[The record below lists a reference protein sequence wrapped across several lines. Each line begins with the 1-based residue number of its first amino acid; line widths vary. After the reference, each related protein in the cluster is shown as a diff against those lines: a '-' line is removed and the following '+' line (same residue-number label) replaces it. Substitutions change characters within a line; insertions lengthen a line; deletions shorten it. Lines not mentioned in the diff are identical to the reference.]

1 VNSAPTTPTNE
12 IAQMTPRLLPW
23 LVLAS
28 SLTAISV
35 QAKSMTDYDVLVGAY
50 TAGASEGIYRYG
62 FNTQTGQLE
71 AKPRQVIKS
80 ENPSWLTLSKDQHH
94 LFAVNENG
102 PGQTDVVGKVSSFA
116 IDPKTHAVSFINQI
130 DSKGEE
136 PTHSNLS
143 LDGRF
148 LFVANYA
155 VHPDPG
161 GSLAVV
167 PVGKDGKLSPVAQ
180 TATHEA
186 SKVNPERQ
194 ASSHVHS
201 AVPTPD
207 GKYLIAMDLGADKMF
222 VFNYDGKKTQPL
234 TPAKTPS
241 VDLPPGSGPRHLLF
255 SKDGKHAWLTMEMSA
270 QVAVFDYHDGAFKR
284 TALVDLANKDG
295 QQYRAAGGLHTS
307 QDGKFLYVA
316 NRGEANELVVFSI
329 NSSNG
334 QLKEVQRRSVEGKEP
349 REFSF
354 DPSGHFMLIA
364 NQKSNQIVTVRVDPK
379 TGLLG
384 ETVQKVDF
392 DSPSDFRFL
401 TGK

>member
-1 VNSAPTTPTNE
+1 
-12 IAQMTPRLLPW
+12 MTPRFLPW

-28 SLTAISV
+28 GLTALSV

-50 TAGASEGIYRYG
+50 TAGKSEGIYRYG
-62 FNTQTGQLE
+62 FNTQTGQLD
-71 AKPRQVIKS
+71 ATPRQVIKS
-80 ENPSWLTLSKDQHH
+80 ENPSWLTLSKDQRH

-143 LDGRF
+143 KDGRF

-167 PVGKDGKLSPVAQ
+167 PVGKDGKLSPVVQ

-194 ASSHVHS
+194 ASSHVHA

-207 GKYLIAMDLGADKMF
+207 DKYLVAMDLGADKMF
-222 VFNYDGKKTQPL
+222 VFNYDHNQAQPL
-234 TPAKTPS
+234 KPAKTPA

-270 QVAVFDYHDGAFKR
+270 QVAVFDYRDGEFKR
-284 TALVDLANKDG
+284 TQLVELANKQG
-295 QQYRAAGGLHTS
+295 QQYRAAGGLHS
-307 QDGKFLYVA
+307 SPDGKFLYVA
-316 NRGEANELVVFSI
+316 NRGEVNELLVFSI
-329 NSSNG
+329 NRNG
-334 QLKEVQRRSVEGKEP
+334 QLKEIQRRSVEGKEP

-384 ETVQKVDF
+384 ETVQKIDF

-401 TGK
+401 TAK

>member
-1 VNSAPTTPTNE
+1 
-12 IAQMTPRLLPW
+12 MTPRLLPW

-35 QAKSMTDYDVLVGAY
+35 QAKSMTDYDVLVGVY

-222 VFNYDGKKTQPL
+222 VFNYDAKKKQPL
-234 TPAKTPS
+234 TPAKTPA

-307 QDGKFLYVA
+307 PDGKFLYVA

-354 DPSGHFMLIA
+354 DPSGHFVLIA

-379 TGLLG
+379 NGLLG

>member
-1 VNSAPTTPTNE
+1 
-12 IAQMTPRLLPW
+12 MTPRLLPW

-167 PVGKDGKLSPVAQ
+167 PVGKDGRLSPVAQ

-222 VFNYDGKKTQPL
+222 VFNYDGKKNPPL

-241 VDLPPGSGPRHLLF
+241 VELPPGSGPRHLLF

-295 QQYRAAGGLHTS
+295 QQYRAAGGLHS
-307 QDGKFLYVA
+307 SPDGKFLYVA
-316 NRGEANELVVFSI
+316 NRGEANELVVFNI

-354 DPSGHFMLIA
+354 DPSGHFVLIA

>member
-1 VNSAPTTPTNE
+1 
-12 IAQMTPRLLPW
+12 MTPRLLPW

-28 SLTAISV
+28 SLTALSV

-80 ENPSWLTLSKDQHH
+80 ENPSWLTLSKDQRH
-94 LFAVNENG
+94 LYAVNENG

-161 GSLAVV
+161 GALAVV
-167 PVGKDGKLSPVAQ
+167 PVGKDGKLSPVVQ

-234 TPAKTPS
+234 QPAKTPF
-241 VDLPPGSGPRHLLF
+241 VELPPGSGPRHLLF
-255 SKDGKHAWLTMEMSA
+255 SKDGKHAWLTLEMGG
-270 QVAVFDYHDGAFKR
+270 QVAAFDYHDGVFKR
-284 TALVDLANKDG
+284 TQLVDLANKEG
-295 QQYRAAGGLHTS
+295 QQYRAGGGLHTS
-307 QDGKFLYVA
+307 PDGKFLYVA
-316 NRGEANELVVFSI
+316 NRGDANELLVFSI

-334 QLKEVQRRSVEGKEP
+334 QLKEIQRRSVEGKEP
-349 REFSF
+349 REFNF
-354 DPSGHFMLIA
+354 DPSGHFVLIA

-379 TGLLG
+379 TGVLG
-384 ETVQKVDF
+384 DTVQKVDF

-401 TGK
+401 GL

>member
-1 VNSAPTTPTNE
+1 
-12 IAQMTPRLLPW
+12 MTPRLLPW

-50 TAGASEGIYRYG
+50 TTGASEGIYRYG

-130 DSKGEE
+130 ASKGEE

-307 QDGKFLYVA
+307 PDGKFLYVA

-329 NSSNG
+329 DSSNG

-354 DPSGHFMLIA
+354 DPSGHFVLIA

>member
-1 VNSAPTTPTNE
+1 
-12 IAQMTPRLLPW
+12 
-23 LVLAS
+23 VLAS
-28 SLTAISV
+28 SLSVLSV
-35 QAKSMTDYDVLVGAY
+35 QAQSMTDYDVLVGAY

-71 AKPRQVIKS
+71 AQPRQVIKS
-80 ENPSWLTLSKDQHH
+80 ENPSWLTLSKDQRH

-116 IDPKTHAVSFINQI
+116 IDPKTHAVSFINQVE
-130 DSKGEE
+130 SQGEE

-143 LDGRF
+143 PDGRF

-167 PVGKDGKLSPVAQ
+167 PVAKDGKLAAVVQ

-194 ASSHVHS
+194 ASSHVHA

-234 TPAKTPS
+234 TPAKVPS

-284 TALVDLANKDG
+284 TALVDLANKEG

-307 QDGKFLYVA
+307 PDGKFLYVA
-316 NRGEANELVVFSI
+316 NRGEVNELLVFSI
-329 NSSNG
+329 NPSNG
-334 QLKEVQRRSVEGKEP
+334 QLKEIQRRSVEGKEP

-354 DPSGHFMLIA
+354 DPSGHFLLIA

-384 ETVQKVDF
+384 DTVQKIDF

-401 TGK
+401 TR

>member
-1 VNSAPTTPTNE
+1 
-12 IAQMTPRLLPW
+12 MTPKLLPW

-28 SLTAISV
+28 SLGAISV

-50 TAGASEGIYRYG
+50 TAGASQGIYRYG
-62 FNTQTGQLE
+62 FDTTTGQLE
-71 AKPRQVIKS
+71 AKPRQVITS
-80 ENPSWLTLSKDQHH
+80 ENPSWLSLSKDQRH

-102 PGQTDVVGKVSSFA
+102 PGQKDVVGKVSSFA
-116 IDPKTHAVSFINQI
+116 IDAKTHAVTPINQV

-161 GSLAVV
+161 GSLAVL
-167 PVGKDGKLSPVAQ
+167 PVGKDGKLGAVVQ
-180 TATHEA
+180 TATHPA

-222 VFNYDGKKTQPL
+222 VFNYDSKKTQPL
-234 TPAKTPS
+234 TPAKASS
-241 VDLPPGSGPRHLLF
+241 VELPAGSGPRHLLF

-270 QVAVFDYHDGAFKR
+270 QVAVFDYHDGALTR

-307 QDGKFLYVA
+307 PDGKFLYVA
-316 NRGEANELVVFSI
+316 NRGEVNELLVFSI
-329 NSSNG
+329 NNSTG
-334 QLKEVQRRSVEGKEP
+334 QLKEIQRRSVEGKEP

-354 DPSGHFMLIA
+354 DPSGHFLLIA
-364 NQKSNQIVTVRVDPK
+364 NQKSNQIVTVKVDPK
-379 TGLLG
+379 TGMLG
-384 ETVQKVDF
+384 DTVQKIDF

-401 TGK
+401 SGK

>member
-1 VNSAPTTPTNE
+1 
-12 IAQMTPRLLPW
+12 MTPRLLPW

-80 ENPSWLTLSKDQHH
+80 ENPSWLTLSRDQHH

-222 VFNYDGKKTQPL
+222 VFNYDGKKIQPL

-307 QDGKFLYVA
+307 PDGKFLYVA

-329 NSSNG
+329 DSSNG

-354 DPSGHFMLIA
+354 DPSGHFVLIA

>member
-1 VNSAPTTPTNE
+1 
-12 IAQMTPRLLPW
+12 MTPRLLPW

-28 SLTAISV
+28 SLTALSV

-50 TAGASEGIYRYG
+50 TAGKSEGIYRYG
-62 FNTQTGQLE
+62 FNTQTGQLD
-71 AKPRQVIKS
+71 ATPRQVIKS
-80 ENPSWLTLSKDQHH
+80 ENPSWLTLSKDQRH

-143 LDGRF
+143 KDGRF

-167 PVGKDGKLSPVAQ
+167 PVGKDGRLSPVVQ

-194 ASSHVHS
+194 ASSHVHA

-207 GKYLIAMDLGADKMF
+207 DKYLVAMDLGADKMF
-222 VFNYDGKKTQPL
+222 VFSYDHNQAQPL
-234 TPAKTPS
+234 KPAKTPA

-270 QVAVFDYHDGAFKR
+270 QVAVFDYRDGEFKR
-284 TALVDLANKDG
+284 TQLVELANKEG
-295 QQYRAAGGLHTS
+295 QQNRAAGGLHTS
-307 QDGKFLYVA
+307 PDGKFLYVA
-316 NRGEANELVVFSI
+316 NRGEVNELLVFSI
-329 NSSNG
+329 NGNG
-334 QLKEVQRRSVEGKEP
+334 QLKEIQRRSVEGKEP

-364 NQKSNQIVTVRVDPK
+364 NQKSNQIVTLRVDPK

-384 ETVQKVDF
+384 ETVQKIDF

-401 TGK
+401 TAK

>member
-1 VNSAPTTPTNE
+1 
-12 IAQMTPRLLPW
+12 MTPRLLPW

-207 GKYLIAMDLGADKMF
+207 GKYLIAMDLGADKIF

-307 QDGKFLYVA
+307 PDGKFLYVA

-329 NSSNG
+329 DSSNG

-354 DPSGHFMLIA
+354 DPSGHFVLIA

>member
-1 VNSAPTTPTNE
+1 
-12 IAQMTPRLLPW
+12 MTPRLLPW

-28 SLTAISV
+28 SLTALSV

-50 TAGASEGIYRYG
+50 TAGKSEGIYRYG
-62 FNTQTGQLE
+62 FNTQTGQLD
-71 AKPRQVIKS
+71 ATPRQVIKS
-80 ENPSWLTLSKDQHH
+80 ENPSWLTLSKDQRH

-143 LDGRF
+143 KDGRF

-167 PVGKDGKLSPVAQ
+167 PVGKDGRLSPVVQ

-194 ASSHVHS
+194 ASSHVHA

-207 GKYLIAMDLGADKMF
+207 DKYLVAMDLGADKMF
-222 VFNYDGKKTQPL
+222 VFSYDHNQAQPL
-234 TPAKTPS
+234 KPAKTPA

-270 QVAVFDYHDGAFKR
+270 QVAVFDYRDGEFKR
-284 TALVDLANKDG
+284 TQLVELANKEG
-295 QQYRAAGGLHTS
+295 QQNRAAGGLHTS
-307 QDGKFLYVA
+307 PDGKFLYVA
-316 NRGEANELVVFSI
+316 NRGEVNELLVFSI
-329 NSSNG
+329 NGNG
-334 QLKEVQRRSVEGKEP
+334 QLKEIQRRSVEGKEP

-384 ETVQKVDF
+384 ETVQKIDF

-401 TGK
+401 SAK

>member
-1 VNSAPTTPTNE
+1 
-12 IAQMTPRLLPW
+12 MTPRLLPW

-80 ENPSWLTLSKDQHH
+80 ENPSWLTLSRDQHH

-222 VFNYDGKKTQPL
+222 VFNYDGKKNQPL

-270 QVAVFDYHDGAFKR
+270 QVAVFDYHDGGFKR

-307 QDGKFLYVA
+307 PDGKFLYVA

-329 NSSNG
+329 DPSNG

-354 DPSGHFMLIA
+354 DPSGHFVLIA

>member
-1 VNSAPTTPTNE
+1 
-12 IAQMTPRLLPW
+12 MTPRLLPW

-194 ASSHVHS
+194 ASPHVHS

-307 QDGKFLYVA
+307 PDGKFLYVA

-329 NSSNG
+329 DSSNG

-354 DPSGHFMLIA
+354 DPSGHFVLIA

>member
-1 VNSAPTTPTNE
+1 
-12 IAQMTPRLLPW
+12 MTPRLLPW

-234 TPAKTPS
+234 TPAKTPA

-307 QDGKFLYVA
+307 PDGKFLYVA

-329 NSSNG
+329 DSSNG
-334 QLKEVQRRSVEGKEP
+334 ELKEVQRRSVEGKEP

-354 DPSGHFMLIA
+354 DPSGHFVLIA

>member
-1 VNSAPTTPTNE
+1 
-12 IAQMTPRLLPW
+12 MTPRLLPW

-28 SLTAISV
+28 SLTALTV

-50 TAGASEGIYRYG
+50 TAGKSEGIYRYG
-62 FNTQTGQLE
+62 FNTQTGQLD
-71 AKPRQVIKS
+71 ATPRQVIKS
-80 ENPSWLTLSKDQHH
+80 ENPSWLTLSKDQRH

-116 IDPKTHAVSFINQI
+116 IDPKTHVVSFINQI

-143 LDGRF
+143 KDGRF

-167 PVGKDGKLSPVAQ
+167 PVGKDGRLSPVVQ

-194 ASSHVHS
+194 ASSHVHA

-207 GKYLIAMDLGADKMF
+207 DKYLVAMDLGADKMF
-222 VFNYDGKKTQPL
+222 VFSYDHNQAQPL
-234 TPAKTPS
+234 KPAKTPA
-241 VDLPPGSGPRHLLF
+241 VELPPGSGPRHLLF

-270 QVAVFDYHDGAFKR
+270 QVAVFDYRDGEFKR
-284 TALVDLANKDG
+284 TQLVELANKQG
-295 QQYRAAGGLHTS
+295 QQNRAAGGLHTS
-307 QDGKFLYVA
+307 PDGKFLYVA
-316 NRGEANELVVFSI
+316 NRGEVNELLVFSI
-329 NSSNG
+329 NGNG
-334 QLKEVQRRSVEGKEP
+334 QLKEIQRRSVEGKEP

-354 DPSGHFMLIA
+354 DPSGHFLLIA
-364 NQKSNQIVTVRVDPK
+364 NQKSNQIVTLRVDPK

-384 ETVQKVDF
+384 ETVQKIDF

-401 TGK
+401 TAK